1 MKDITWIDNLK
12 LRGSYG
18 ETGNDAILNADG
30 EQDYYAYQMLYGLGI
45 NNGTEAGVYL
55 SGMANTRLKWETQ
68 VSSDAA
74 IEFGLFG
81 RLTGTVEYF
90 RKTSRD
96 LLFNVNQP
104 LSAGI
109 ESIVQNIGKVR
120 NQGVEIDLNVDV
132 LKMKDWRLAI
142 GINATFINNKLTRL
156 PDENR
161 EKGIIDGSKKLMEG
175 HSMYDFWLRQWWG
188 VNPENGDGLYVFDS
202 EAYNEANGT
211 MTTAAKNSIVEID
224 GQKLTN
230 SYTYAKY
237 DWSGSAIPKV
247 YGGFNVNLT
256 YKAFDLSAVFS
267 YSLGGKVLDLNY
279 ANLMAVGE
287 YGYSMSPDIMNA
299 WQKPGDI
306 TDVPR
311 LDANSTHS
319 TNIEQSYSTRW
330 LTNANYLNLRT
341 VTLSYTLPKSIL
353 SKMSIKSAR
362 VNLSAENLFMLKAR
376 QGLNPQAN
384 YSGLSYNE
392 YMPAKNM
399 TIGLN
404 VSF

>member
-1 MKDITWIDNLK
+1 
-12 LRGSYG
+12 
-18 ETGNDAILNADG
+18 
-30 EQDYYAYQMLYGLGI
+30 
-45 NNGTEAGVYL
+45 
-55 SGMANTRLKWETQ
+55 
-68 VSSDAA
+68 
-74 IEFGLFG
+74 
-81 RLTGTVEYF
+81 
-90 RKTSRD
+90 
-96 LLFNVNQP
+96 
-104 LSAGI
+104 
-109 ESIVQNIGKVR
+109 
-120 NQGVEIDLNVDV
+120 
-132 LKMKDWRLAI
+132 
-142 GINATFINNKLTRL
+142 
-156 PDENR
+156 
-161 EKGIIDGSKKLMEG
+161 
-175 HSMYDFWLRQWWG
+175 
-188 VNPENGDGLYVFDS
+188 
-202 EAYNEANGT
+202 

>member
-1 MKDITWIDNLK
+1 M
-12 LRGSYG
+12 
-18 ETGNDAILNADG
+18 
-30 EQDYYAYQMLYGLGI
+30 
-45 NNGTEAGVYL
+45 
-55 SGMANTRLKWETQ
+55 
-68 VSSDAA
+68 
-74 IEFGLFG
+74 
-81 RLTGTVEYF
+81 
-90 RKTSRD
+90 
-96 LLFNVNQP
+96 NQP

-142 GINATFINNKLTRL
+142 GVNATFINNKLTRL